1 MIHEKPQN
9 KKNISDTYSKRVSH
23 RNAKRVKIRTRKD
36 DEQLFLYMNMT
47 FFEDENLVT
56 YNLQQENKIK
66 YYKLIVSTTAVS
78 QVFTKLGTYFL

>member
-36 DEQLFLYMNMT
+36 DE
-47 FFEDENLVT
+47 
-56 YNLQQENKIK
+56 
-66 YYKLIVSTTAVS
+66 
-78 QVFTKLGTYFL
+78 